1 MNILNILKKILQTL
15 MWSTLLLLAF
25 AVGFVLMVVLDFQD
39 FLRATTAES
48 QIFVVKPGDSR
59 RAIAKSLEQEKI
71 IDNAWYFLVF
81 TAMQK
86 NPLLKAG
93 LYEIPAGSRVAEI
106 FAILQSGVSVS
117 ARVTWQEGLRFEDL
131 ADIMRHTPGVITTPI
146 GQDAVAL
153 AKYLEIPQGQVEG
166 WLFPDTYFFTPGS
179 EDLSIFKRA
188 YEKMQTLLAE
198 LWEARQDDLPYQ
210 YPYQALILASIIEKE
225 TAIPEERPLVASVF
239 INRLGIGMRLQTDP
253 TVRYGLGADFKGILT
268 RQHLKTDHPHNT
280 YTRNGLPPTPI
291 AMPGA
296 AALAAALQPAKS
308 DYLYFVATGKDG
320 RHQFSRTLA
329 EHQRAVQAYRLQQ
342 SQGLAP

>member
-1 MNILNILKKILQTL
+1 MKTFNIFKKIIQALL
-15 MWSTLLLLAF
+15 WSTLLLVAF
-25 AVGFVLMVVLDFQD
+25 AIGFALMVALDFQD
-39 FLRATTAES
+39 FLQEATAES
-48 QIFVVKPGDSR
+48 HIFVVNKGDSR
-59 RAIAKSLEQEKI
+59 RAIAKALEQEKI
-71 IDNAWYFLVF
+71 IDNAWYFLAF

-117 ARVTWQEGLRFEDL
+117 ARVTWQEGLRFAQVTE
-131 ADIMRHTPGVITTPI
+131 IMRNTPGVVVTPI
-146 GQDAVAL
+146 GQDPIAL
-153 AKYLEIPQGQVEG
+153 AKYLDIPQGQVEG

-188 YEKMQTLLAE
+188 YEKMQRVLGD
-198 LWEARQDDLPYQ
+198 LWSERQDDLPYQ
-210 YPYQALILASIIEKE
+210 HPYQALILASIIEKE
-225 TAIPEERPLVASVF
+225 TGVADERPLVASVF

-253 TVRYGLGADFKGILT
+253 TVLYGLGADFNGILT
-268 RQHLKTDHPHNT
+268 RKHLKTDHPHNT

-296 AALAAALQPAKS
+296 AALAAALQPATS

-329 EHQRAVQAYRLQQ
+329 EHQRAVQAYRLQR
-342 SQGLAP
+342 SQGLMP

>member
-1 MNILNILKKILQTL
+1 MNTVNILKKILQTL
-15 MWSTLLLLAF
+15 FWSTLLLLAF
-25 AVGFVLMVVLDFQD
+25 ALGFALMVVLDFQD
-39 FLRATTAES
+39 FLQEQSQTS
-48 QIFVVKPGDSR
+48 QIFVVNKGDSR
-59 RAIAKSLEQEKI
+59 RAIAKALEQAKI
-71 IDNAWYFLVF
+71 IDNAWYFLAF
-81 TAMQK
+81 TAMQPK
-86 NPLLKAG
+86 PMLKAG

-117 ARVTWQEGLRFEDL
+117 ARVTWQEGLRFEQV
-131 ADIMRHTPGVITTPI
+131 AEIMRNTPGVVTTPL

-188 YEKMQTLLAE
+188 YDKMQVLLGD
-198 LWEARQDDLPYQ
+198 LWSERRDDLPYQ
-210 YPYQALILASIIEKE
+210 HPYQALILASIIEKE
-225 TAIPEERPLVASVF
+225 TAVPEERALVASVF
-239 INRLGIGMRLQTDP
+239 INRLRIGMRLQTDP
-253 TVRYGLGADFKGILT
+253 TVLYGLGADFKGILT

-291 AMPGA
+291 AMPGQ
-296 AALAAALQPAKS
+296 AALVAALQPATS

-329 EHQRAVQAYRLQQ
+329 EHQRAVQAYRLDR
-342 SQGLAP
+342 SQGLVP